1 MEKGKIDV
9 IEILEADVKHE
20 TECVRTD
27 STLCLYDPEKR
38 QPSRVIVL
46 IVFTS
51 IIMSALFYMYMRELL
66 QMKMCASCFVLQCVL
81 QIEYQSSSTILVHV
95 VSF

>member
-1 MEKGKIDV
+1 MLSVHICSTCTIIINMEKGEIDV
-9 IEILEADVKHE
+9 IEILEDDVKHE
-20 TECVRTD
+20 TECVPTD

-51 IIMSALFYMYMRELL
+51 IIMSAPFYMYMRE
-66 QMKMCASCFVLQCVL
+66 
-81 QIEYQSSSTILVHV
+81 
-95 VSF
+95 